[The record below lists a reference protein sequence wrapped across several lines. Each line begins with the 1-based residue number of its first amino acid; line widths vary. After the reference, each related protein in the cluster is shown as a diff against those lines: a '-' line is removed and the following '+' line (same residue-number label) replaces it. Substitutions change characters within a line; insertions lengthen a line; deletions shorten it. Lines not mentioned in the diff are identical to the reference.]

1 MGNANESQNLP
12 LTLTATINDA
22 AATLLSR
29 SYNTPHTHY
38 GLILGTGV
46 NMGVHLPISLLASK
60 IASRSSPTSSP
71 PTTAPAT
78 TSPQTL
84 TPPMTPPSSDSA
96 ELSRAE
102 ELASAEGADHTHVIV
117 NTELSMFGTGLLPTN
132 RFDQQL
138 AAAHPMPDFQPLE
151 MLVSGRYLGEIVRL
165 VLIEAVE
172 KAGLLGGQVPAIL
185 KRAYGL
191 DTHVL
196 AKIEEATTLEGVRKV
211 CVEFV
216 SDVTYED
223 EDLECIQR
231 SVKAVSKRASAC
243 IATAVYALRSVRDGA
258 ESREYVGEEP
268 KHETVA
274 CAGAVIQQYPGFMAA
289 TQGVLDRLYELDMEK
304 VGRGKRVQLCIAHE
318 SSLLGAAVGAA
329 VVAAAGEQ
337 A

>member
-1 MGNANESQNLP
+1 MQNLP
-12 LTLTATINDA
+12 LTLIATINDA

-46 NMGVHLPISLLASK
+46 NMGVHLPTSLLSSK
-60 IASRSSPTSSP
+60 MASRV
-71 PTTAPAT
+71 TTPA
-78 TSPQTL
+78 TL
-84 TPPMTPPSSDSA
+84 TPPMTPPSSESA
-96 ELSRAE
+96 ESSLSQAE

-138 AAAHPMPDFQPLE
+138 AAAHPLPDFQPLE

-165 VLIEAVE
+165 VLLEGIS
-172 KAGLLGGQVPAIL
+172 KFGLLAGVTSSIFNVS
-185 KRAYGL
+185 YGL

-196 AKIEEATTLEGVRKV
+196 AKVEEAKSTAEIRKV
-211 CVEFV
+211 LIEFV
-216 SDVTYED
+216 SDIVYED
-223 EDLECIQR
+223 EDLKVIQR
-231 SVKAVSKRASAC
+231 IVKAVSKRASAC
-243 IATAVYALRSVRDGA
+243 IATAVYALRSVRDNA
-258 ESREYVGEEP
+258 ENASKSTMNSSIHHDDQEP

-289 TQGVLDRLYELDMEK
+289 TQSVLDRLYELDTETE
-304 VGRGKRVQLCIAHE
+304 GKRVNLCIAHE

-329 VVAAAGEQ
+329 VVTAAGEQ